1 MGRRYSPASLKA
13 SGSATSHTRIQP
25 RDVPVHKSPQGVRQ
39 SDVTDPTLWA
49 CVKFMNVHGR
59 LPQTPELYWYGRGVF

>member
-13 SGSATSHTRIQP
+13 SGFATSHTRIHP
-25 RDVPVHKSPQGVRQ
+25 RDVPVHKSPQGVRH

-49 CVKFMNVHGR
+49 CMIFMNIQGS
-59 LPQTPELYWYGRGVF
+59 LPQIPELFWSGRGVF